1 MTGWVQTA
9 YYAVWIRAGDP
20 KPQPGSRQFAND
32 RRKIQILVVLAYLIY
47 TIYEADYQIL
57 QTGDFYRD
65 LGVDHGVDE
74 RGLQSRFRRLTVLH
88 HPDKVTD
95 PSKRQLAE
103 AYYVHLKLARDT
115 LVDPA
120 KRFAYDRFGPG
131 ILQWRHCTTIR
142 DFVLTG
148 VRDIAMYYAGT
159 LVVLILF
166 GILGYLQQAP
176 YWRYWALATLFMFEL
191 FALTRSE
198 APAVLTKVLNPAVTL
213 FKTHPPYLQF
223 QVLNLAR
230 KLMLSFFIALSQIG
244 PLIFPPPP
252 GKNGDEVSE
261 QQLARLDMIANS
273 SDQEISRLMGLEVI
287 PFTTDTRSMQELRSS
302 MRTWL
307 VDNTVRSNPEV
318 RDAMGRVIARR
329 RTDAPPGARGS

>member
-1 MTGWVQTA
+1 M
-9 YYAVWIRAGDP
+9 
-20 KPQPGSRQFAND
+20 
-32 RRKIQILVVLAYLIY
+32 
-47 TIYEADYQIL
+47 
-57 QTGDFYRD
+57 
-65 LGVDHGVDE
+65 
-74 RGLQSRFRRLTVLH
+74 LH
-88 HPDKVTD
+88 HPDKVAD
-95 PSKRQLAE
+95 PIKRQFAE

-142 DFVLTG
+142 DFVMTG
-148 VRDIAMYYAGT
+148 VRDIVMYYAGT
-159 LVVLILF
+159 LVVLVLF

-176 YWRYWALATLFMFEL
+176 YWRYWALASLFMFEM
-191 FALTRSE
+191 FALTRPE
-198 APAVLTKVLNPAVTL
+198 APAVLTRVINPAVTL

-223 QVLNLAR
+223 QVLDLAR

-244 PLIFPPPP
+244 PLIFPPTP
-252 GKNGDEVSE
+252 GRDGDEVSE
-261 QQLARLDMIANS
+261 QQLARLDMIANG
-273 SDQEISRLMGLEVI
+273 SDQEISRLLGLEVI
-287 PFTTDTRSMQELRSS
+287 PFTTDARSMQELRSS

-329 RTDAPPGARGS
+329 RTDAPTGARGS